1 MKKNKRTN
9 PEHDAVE
16 VEEETST
23 TVPEA
28 SDTQDST
35 PTSTVEQSDN
45 TNDTDAVDE
54 LEAMALQRDEFKAAL
69 QRERADFVN
78 FKKRTE
84 REKSEMKQSITGD
97 TVKRFLPI
105 LDDFERALNS
115 VPNDIEENGWVTG
128 FTMIHKKFKD
138 VLAQMGVEVVD
149 PLGEPFDP
157 EQHEAIGSEPSDEYE
172 SDTVTDVLQKGYML
186 DGRIIRVAMVKVAD

>member
-115 VPNDIEENGWVTG
+115 VPNDTEENGWVTG